1 MKAPKTMKRRKTT
14 YFDRDPEAPASLKC
28 AMQRRVN
35 FREVDGMR
43 IVWHGHYAGF
53 FEEISTRLRE
63 QCGMSYQDFI
73 DARVAVPIVTCHVDY
88 LRPLLLDEVF
98 TIRAEMFWSDAARIN
113 TEYTITKSDGQIA
126 SKGYTVQLFIDA
138 ESQQPLFAQ
147 PPLAEQLQER
157 WKRGD
162 FKDMQ

>member
-1 MKAPKTMKRRKTT
+1 MMTRREKI
-14 YFDRDPEAPASLKC
+14 YFDRDSDAPPSLKC
-28 AMQRRVN
+28 SMQRRVN

-53 FEEISTRLRE
+53 FEEVSTRLRE

-73 DARVAVPIVTCHVDY
+73 DHRIAVPIVTCHVDY

-98 TIRAEMFWSDAARIN
+98 TITAEMFWSDAARIN
-113 TEYTITKSDGQIA
+113 TEYVITKQDGQIA

-138 ESQQPLFAQ
+138 ETSYPLFAQ
-147 PPLAEQLQER
+147 PPLAEEMQMR

-162 FKDMQ
+162 FKAMQ